1 MLIDRSHSVVSE
13 CLLRW
18 IHQFNPTT
26 AEDILANYKP
36 GFSSLTHLRLITHLG
51 YAPDNGLLCDVSISL
66 HNLQVLEYHH
76 STPHSVEF
84 RKWSLPSL
92 QRLSIG
98 YLSVPEDLQA
108 ILKTLALGSLNAR
121 RLRSLTLV
129 HGSFTRHRPSR
140 TIPPSLWTSCPEL
153 EEFTADSEKIIVDA
167 GPPTNAPLAHVTD
180 TYDGRSLIR
189 SVHGLDVL
197 QFARDFQRTW
207 PSVRKAT
214 FTATR
219 WKDLLYMYAM
229 QYPLDTIDS
238 CSSWD
243 RSIELLDAD
252 GLDLFDAFEEVVKEI
267 ISASSQIMRAVPP
280 RKRDGHRRE

>member
-1 MLIDRSHSVVSE
+1 MLIDRSRYIVSE
-13 CLLRW
+13 CLLRC
-18 IHQFNPTT
+18 IHQFSPTT

-36 GFSSLTHLRLITHLG
+36 GFSNLTHLRLVTHVG

-66 HNLQVLEYHH
+66 HKLQVLEYHH
-76 STPHSVEF
+76 STPRSVEF

-98 YLSVPEDLQA
+98 YLSIPEDLRA

-129 HGSFTRHRPSR
+129 NVGLFTGPPPSR
-140 TIPPSLWTSCPEL
+140 TIPASLWRSCPEL
-153 EEFTADSEKIIVDA
+153 EEFTADSEKIIVYA
-167 GPPTNAPLAHVTD
+167 GPPTNAPLAQVTD
-180 TYDGRSLIR
+180 TYESRNIIR
-189 SVHGLDVL
+189 SVHGIDVL
-197 QFARDFQRTW
+197 QFARDFQRVW
-207 PSVRKAT
+207 PSVRKAK
-214 FTATR
+214 FTGTR
-219 WKDLLYMYAM
+219 WKDLLYAYAM
-229 QYPLDTIDS
+229 QYPLNPIDS

-252 GLDLFDAFEEVVKEI
+252 GLDLFDAFEEVVNEI
-267 ISASSQIMRAVPP
+267 ISTSNWIMSLA